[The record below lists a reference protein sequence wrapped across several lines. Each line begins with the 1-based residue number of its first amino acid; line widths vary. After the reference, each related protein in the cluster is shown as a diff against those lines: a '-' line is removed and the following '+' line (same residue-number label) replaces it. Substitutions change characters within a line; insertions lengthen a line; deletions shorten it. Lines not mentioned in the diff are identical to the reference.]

1 MHSLKNTV
9 VAVGLLALAFMFYQS
24 SSPQPQGDS
33 GEPQA
38 NLEIAGEPFFK
49 QPNPADIEPEQFGP
63 VDISPPKRLPKQ
75 PVSEKPVPEKPAFV
89 QPSPLQPSPLQPTK
103 PESLIFEP
111 AAPLT
116 EDAKQKNLAFAIRN
130 EAKSLEAPKIPLTSP
145 SPRDGSLA
153 SEVPQVPDNSF
164 DAQAG
169 GIENPN
175 LKTPRK
181 LGSKEV
187 ADIWIQVDLDL
198 KQNDFKSA
206 LRTLSNYHASND
218 LNGPQRQK
226 TMEWINQLAA
236 KVIWSQEAHL
246 ESPDPSTIE
255 IPLAQLAQQWGVS
268 VPLIQKINGLPE
280 SQTSAIPSTLK
291 VVKGPFDLKVNRD
304 DNKMTLYLGELYGC
318 QFDFAGINLSPGEY
332 LVNMNSG
339 NILLKTT
346 DGRRLVIRGEF
357 TTSSV
362 APQCGI
368 ISLSD
373 SQLKEVCEL
382 LTLDSTVT
390 IR

>member
-38 NLEIAGEPFFK
+38 NLEIADEPFFK
-49 QPNPADIEPEQFGP
+49 QPNPTDIEPEQLGP

-75 PVSEKPVPEKPAFV
+75 PVPEKPVPEKPAFV
-89 QPSPLQPSPLQPTK
+89 QPSPLQPTK
-103 PESLIFEP
+103 PESLTIEP

-116 EDAKQKNLAFAIRN
+116 EDIKQKNLAFAIRN
-130 EAKSLEAPKIPLTSP
+130 QAKSLGAPTIPLRSP

-164 DAQAG
+164 EAQAG

-181 LGSKEV
+181 LGPKEV
-187 ADIWIQVDLDL
+187 ADIWMQVDLDL

-218 LNGPQRQK
+218 LNGPQHQK
-226 TMEWINQLAA
+226 TMEWMNQLAA

-246 ESPDPSTIE
+246 EKTDPSTIE

-291 VVKGPFDLKVNRD
+291 VVKGPFDLKVNRN

-332 LVNMNSG
+332 LINMNNG
-339 NILLKTT
+339 NIALKTN
-346 DGRRLVIRGEF
+346 DGRELVIRGELA
-357 TTSSV
+357 TSAV
-362 APQCGI
+362 APQSGI
-368 ISLSD
+368 ISLAD